1 MMRRYEKKRQSL
13 PRARS
18 LRVFARSVA
27 SLLANV
33 TVLIE
38 PDCWRLRLRVLL
50 GWPDLGLRLRV
61 RWPGEGGGVVEE
73 VVEEVVKAVVEAL
86 WTGVTRVAACATSST
101 GASRHL
107 LQQAQQLSSA
117 LISLRDADD
126 VPKMTPPRQRT
137 VMAAKMTMPVPNL
150 AWDSHTPLR
159 GRLTSR

>member
-1 MMRRYEKKRQSL
+1 MMKRYEKKRQSL

-61 RWPGEGGGVVEE
+61 RWPLSPQVAEDLRTLPVRMVYEETPEEDAVQCFQQWGSMPRRVEDYTY
-73 VVEEVVKAVVEAL
+73 VI
-86 WTGVTRVAACATSST
+86 CCC
-101 GASRHL
+101 RH
-107 LQQAQQLSSA
+107 
-117 LISLRDADD
+117 
-126 VPKMTPPRQRT
+126 
-137 VMAAKMTMPVPNL
+137 
-150 AWDSHTPLR
+150 PLR
-159 GRLTSR
+159 RRCWAPTSATRRWSSSLMNF

>member
-1 MMRRYEKKRQSL
+1 MMKRYEKKRQSL

-61 RWPGEGGGVVEE
+61 RWPGEGGDVVEAVVEAVVEE
-73 VVEEVVKAVVEAL
+73 V
-86 WTGVTRVAACATSST
+86 WTGVARVAACATSST